1 MTEYSAEALEL
12 ASIFDA
18 SNFSEDTR
26 RQLKEVGTQPLPEDE
41 EIELSNLISE
51 MGKVYGSAKVCIDE
65 TTEVTDQFHV
75 AAFSWSKMLDFWG
88 WFWGLKEDSE

>member
-75 AAFSWSKMLDFWG
+75 AAFLWSKMLDFWG